1 MMDKVIELK
10 VAEAQQDDVY
20 KGIVRV
26 DSSIMQNIDVRPGD
40 IIEVEGERATVA
52 IIDRALPADIGLTII
67 RMDPITRKNAR
78 TSIDEIV
85 KIKKAV
91 VKEANSVIIAPAT
104 KGVYVKGA
112 PNTFKMG
119 LLGRTAVK
127 GDIVS
132 LGGMRRR
139 KNTLVDSPFSDL
151 FPGLGESFVGFGF
164 GDLRFMIVETNPK
177 QAVIVSDNTQIILN
191 PQAVELKE
199 DLISEIAYEDIGGL
213 EDELGKI
220 REMVELPLK
229 HPELFQRLGIE
240 PPKGVLL
247 HGPPG
252 TGKTLLA
259 KAVANETNAHF
270 ISINGPEIMSK
281 FYGQSEEN
289 LRNKFEDAEKNS
301 PSIIFI
307 DEIDAIATKR
317 EETQGDVEK
326 RVVAQLLALMDGL
339 KSRGKVIVIAASN
352 IPNTL
357 DPALRRPGRFDREIE
372 IGIPTKAAREEILKI
387 HIRNMPLD
395 EGFEISHLANVTH
408 GFVGAD
414 LESLAKEAAM
424 VVLRRVLP
432 ELELDKEEPVPV
444 DVLEKLKVTMDDF
457 KQALKYVR
465 PSALR
470 EVLVDIPNINWEEIG
485 GLDEVKQ
492 ELKEAVEWPIKFPEA
507 FVKLGITPPKG
518 ILLYGPPGTGK
529 TLLAKAVASE
539 SEFNFILVKG
549 SELLSKWVGESEKGV
564 KKIFAKAR
572 QASPSIIFFDEIDA
586 LAPSRNVSSNNDVSE
601 KVVNQLL
608 TEIDGLEEMHDVVI
622 IGATNRPDILD
633 PALLRPGRFD
643 RIVLVGAPDEKNRE
657 IIFKVH
663 TKKMPLA
670 KDIDISK
677 LAKKTDSY
685 VGADIAGI
693 CKEAAIFALRENMD
707 AKEVQMKHFEEAIKK
722 VRPSATKEIIRDYMV
737 LQEKFRTAKANE
749 MKEEKPRYMG

>member
-1 MMDKVIELK
+1 MDKVIELK